1 LYATTNLRRLN
12 QFDYNLPILTD
23 LQGLMNTRL
32 VVGRFWFGWCA
43 LWLCCLAAAQAPDPQ
58 SALRFQRLMEVS
70 EAAKKYTSALMSVAQ
85 DPTGFMWF
93 GGENGLARFDGV
105 QFKRYEPSPEPG
117 GPPSNVVR
125 ALLVDKA
132 GVLWVATDRGLCR
145 YLAEYDRFEVFRTV
159 PDDPHSLAHNVVTS
173 LAVDHQNRL
182 VLGTGSGISLL
193 DESRTRFE
201 NLPLTAGAEAVTFVL
216 KTFVDSKNRIW
227 VGTREFGLFLL
238 SADGQ
243 VVRHYTAS
251 PGVSDAL
258 QSDVV
263 KAIEEDQF
271 GRIWVGTYGGGLSRL
286 NEGERNFTNYLAD
299 PLDPGAIGSNTI
311 WDIYKD
317 SADDLWISTDQGGLA
332 RYQIEQD
339 RFAHYRHSALDNN
352 SLASN
357 QVQAIYEDR
366 EKNLWITTFP
376 KGINFYDRSHGQVTN
391 YTHRQGD
398 PDSLSHSA
406 VLDFM
411 QTADGLLWVGTENG
425 LNLFDLEQRRFVG
438 RHLRTPGGLQ
448 ANSVL
453 SLLEDQSG
461 DIWIGTWGGGLHRFD
476 RVRQSFTHYAPERD
490 KPGSISSAFIWD
502 LYLDRDNRLWIAT
515 ETGGLNRYIR
525 ETDSFEHFSFDQ
537 SNPHSISSNFVWAV
551 LEDGRGRF
559 WLATV
564 DGLNLMDRGSGRFSR
579 FTKQADNP
587 KTIDSVRIRALMED
601 SAGRI
606 WIGTQDV
613 GAVVFDYTDETFTHL
628 QWPDSLAP
636 LVTSFVEDNQGFIWA
651 STANGVG
658 RIDPQ
663 TLSVRSFHRSHG
675 LVGDNFNRD
684 ATFKDR
690 KGRLYFGGT
699 EGFSVFDPRA
709 FTDGSEHSPLVLTE
723 FRLFNRPVTIGEENS
738 PLQGSITYTREMQ
751 LQHKHAMF
759 SFAFAVLNHR
769 LAAETRYFYKMDGFD
784 ADWHQVD
791 GTNVATY
798 TNLSP
803 GRYKFQVRSADRDGN
818 WNPHTAQVAVTV
830 LPPPWRSVWAY
841 GLYTLLVLLTAWF
854 LVRMFLKHAELDK
867 QRALN
872 TELLRVNKIKDA
884 FLVNTSHE
892 LRAPISSMIGL
903 AETIVREERD
913 RLPVKA
919 EHRLGLIIAH
929 GKRLS
934 NLINE
939 ILDYGHFS
947 ERRIDV
953 HPERLALRPLVESV
967 LQQFRPIA
975 QGKCLRLAND
985 LDPAIAW
992 VMADRNHI
1000 RQVFTNLIGNAVQ
1013 YTEKGEVQI
1022 SAQAEG
1028 PQLRIQVRD
1037 TGRGIAPEMRDRLF
1051 TPQVSKTLSEQAL
1064 SGAGLGLAV
1073 TRHLIELHG
1082 GSIQFETRC
1091 QYPDQPGPSGTCF
1104 TFTLPL
1110 AEFQQLS
1117 GVVPSMSSGVTS
1129 AHPPAEP
1136 AAPTP
1141 VELLSGDLAPPPN
1154 AAALTL
1160 LIVDDDPVNRMVL
1173 GGILSLHHYRI
1184 LEAGSGPEAL
1194 DLVLRDGRH
1203 VDLVI
1208 LDVMMPR
1215 MSGFEVCQRLRQRFT
1230 RDALPILFLTARHG
1244 GEDINAGLEV
1254 GGDEVLYKP
1263 VSKEVLLPRV
1273 RHYLQGRPPPRAVT

>member
-1 LYATTNLRRLN
+1 MKIRLA
-12 QFDYNLPILTD
+12 
-23 LQGLMNTRL
+23 GA
-32 VVGRFWFGWCA
+32 RFWLGWCA
-43 LWLCCLAAAQAPDPQ
+43 LWMWCQALAQADPEP
-58 SALRFQRLMEVS
+58 SLRFQRVMEGS
-70 EAAKKYTSALMSVAQ
+70 EAAKKYTAALMSVAEDQ
-85 DPTGFMWF
+85 IGFMWF

-105 QFKRYEPSPEPG
+105 QFKHYEPSPEPG
-117 GPPSNVVR
+117 GPPSNVIR
-125 ALLVDKA
+125 ALLVDKE

-145 YLAEYDRFEVFRTV
+145 YLAEFDRFDVFSTV
-159 PDDPHSLAHNVVTS
+159 PGDPNSLAHNVVTS
-173 LAVDHQNRL
+173 LAIDRRNRL
-182 VLGTGSGISLL
+182 VLGTGSGISIL
-193 DESRTRFE
+193 DESRTHFE
-201 NLPLTAGAEAVTFVL
+201 NLPLTAGTEAVTFVL

-227 VGTREFGLFLL
+227 VGTREYGLFLL
-238 SADGQ
+238 DADGQ
-243 VVRHYTAS
+243 LVHRYTADTS
-251 PGVSDAL
+251 TPDAL

-271 GRIWVGTYGGGLSRL
+271 GRIWVGTYGGGVSRL
-286 NEGERNFTNYLAD
+286 NEGERSFTNYLAD
-299 PLDPGAIGSNTI
+299 PQDPGALGSNTV

-332 RYQIEQD
+332 RYDVESD
-339 RFAHYRHSALDNN
+339 GFTHYRHSALDPN

-357 QVQAIYEDR
+357 QVQTIYEDR
-366 EKNLWITTFP
+366 GQNLWITTFP
-376 KGINFYDRSHGQVTN
+376 KGINFYDRSHSQVVN
-391 YTHRQGD
+391 YTHRQDD
-398 PDSLSHSA
+398 PDSLSHGA

-411 QTADGLLWVGTENG
+411 QTTDGLLWIGTENG

-438 RHLRTPGGLQ
+438 RHLRKPGGLQ

-453 SLLEDQSG
+453 SLLEDHNG

-476 RVRQSFTHYAPERD
+476 RVHQTFTQYKPERD
-490 KPGSISSAFIWD
+490 KAGSISSAFIWD
-502 LYLDRDNRLWIAT
+502 LFLDRDNRLWIAT

-551 LEDGRGRF
+551 LEDQRGRF

-564 DGLNLMDRGSGRFSR
+564 DGLNLMDRETGRFSR
-579 FTKQADNP
+579 FIKVPGNP
-587 KTIDSVRIRALMED
+587 KTLNSVRIRALMED

-613 GAVVFDYTDETFTHL
+613 GAVVFDYASETFTHV

-636 LVTSFVEDNQGFIWA
+636 LVTSFVEDDQGYIWA
-651 STANGVG
+651 STANGLG
-658 RIDPQ
+658 RIDPK
-663 TLSVRSFHRSHG
+663 TLAVRSFNRSHG

-690 KGRLYFGGT
+690 KGRLYFGST

-709 FTDGSEHSPLVLTE
+709 FTGGPDHFPLVFTD
-723 FRLFNRPVTIGEENS
+723 FRLFNRPVVIGAEDS
-738 PLQGSITYTREMQ
+738 PLQRSITYTRNMR
-751 LQHKHAMF
+751 LLHTHAMF
-759 SFAFAVLNHR
+759 SFTFAVLNHR
-769 LAAETRYFYKMDGFD
+769 LAAETRYFYRLEGFD
-784 ADWHQVD
+784 TQWHQVD
-791 GTNVATY
+791 GTNTATY

-803 GRYKFQVRSADRDGN
+803 GRYEFLVRSADRDGN
-818 WNPHTAQVAVTV
+818 WNPHTAQVGVTI
-830 LPPPWRSVWAY
+830 LPPPWRGIWAY
-841 GLYTLLVLLTAWF
+841 GVYALLVLLTGWF
-854 LVRMFLKHAELDK
+854 LVRMFLKHVELDK

-872 TELLRVNKIKDA
+872 AELLRVNKIKDA

-892 LRAPISSMIGL
+892 LRSPIGSMIGL
-903 AETIVREERD
+903 AETILREERE
-913 RLPVKA
+913 RLPVKV

-947 ERRIDV
+947 ERRIEV
-953 HPERLALRPLVESV
+953 HPERLALRPLVELV

-975 QGKCLRLAND
+975 QAKCLRLAND
-985 LDPAIAW
+985 LDPANAW
-992 VMADRNHI
+992 VMADRNHV

-1013 YTEKGEVQI
+1013 YTDRGEVQI

-1028 PQLRIQVRD
+1028 SQLRIQVRD
-1037 TGRGIAPEMRDRLF
+1037 TGRGIAPPMRERLF
-1051 TPQVSKTLSEQAL
+1051 TPQVSKTLSEQAM

-1091 QYPDQPGPSGTCF
+1091 RYPDQPGPSGTCF

-1110 AEFQQLS
+1110 AEARQLTGTPPVS
-1117 GVVPSMSSGVTS
+1117 VTL
-1129 AHPPAEP
+1129 PDKP
-1136 AAPTP
+1136 P
-1141 VELLSGDLAPPPN
+1141 VEPSPPVKPASIDLEPPPN
-1154 AAALTL
+1154 ASNMTV

-1173 GGILSLHHYRI
+1173 SGILGLHAYQVV
-1184 LEAGSGPEAL
+1184 EAGSGAEAL
-1194 DLVLRDGRH
+1194 DLVLRNGRQ

-1215 MSGFEVCQRLRQRFT
+1215 MSGFEVCQRLRQHFPRHI
-1230 RDALPILFLTARHG
+1230 LPILFLTARHG
-1244 GEDINAGLEV
+1244 GEDISAGIEV
-1254 GGDEVLYKP
+1254 GGDDVLYKP
-1263 VSKEVLLPRV
+1263 VSKEILLPRV
-1273 RHYLQGRPPPRAVT
+1273 RHHLQQRAASQPI